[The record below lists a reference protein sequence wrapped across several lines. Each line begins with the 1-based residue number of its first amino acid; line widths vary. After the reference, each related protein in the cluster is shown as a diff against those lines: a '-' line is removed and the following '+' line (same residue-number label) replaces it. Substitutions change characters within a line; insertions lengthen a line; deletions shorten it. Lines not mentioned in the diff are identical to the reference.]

1 MSFLPDWYSQGTQG
15 QDNNGGF
22 GTANMFNAPK
32 PEQQGNFGGMGD
44 KIAKLVQALRGPS
57 QTPGQMPMSPNNP
70 MQPQSN
76 QMPQYTPMQ
85 GSPIGPNMGQVNK
98 QAPMMS
104 PNGQPMPNWS
114 NFYGSNQ

>member
-1 MSFLPDWYSQGTQG
+1 MSFLPDWYSQGVQG

-22 GTANMFNAPK
+22 GTANMFNK
-32 PEQQGNFGGMGD
+32 PSPQQQGNFGGMGD
-44 KIAKLVQALRGPS
+44 KIAGWVKALRNPVAPP
-57 QTPGQMPMSPNNP
+57 QQNPMQSDNP
-70 MQPQSN
+70 MQPNSN

-85 GSPIGPNMGQVNK
+85 GSPVGPNMGQVNK

>member
-1 MSFLPDWYSQGTQG
+1 MSFDWYSKGVQG

-22 GTANMFNAPK
+22 GTSNMFNAPK

-44 KIAKLVQALRGPS
+44 KIAKLIAALRNPS
-57 QTPGQMPMSPNNP
+57 APPQGDMSATNTTQAMTNQ
-70 MQPQSN
+70 QPQF
-76 QMPQYTPMQ
+76 TPMQ

-98 QAPMMS
+98 IAPMMS

>member
-1 MSFLPDWYSQGTQG
+1 MSFDWYSKGVQG

-32 PEQQGNFGGMGD
+32 PEQQGNFGAMGD
-44 KIAKLVQALRGPS
+44 KISKLISALRNPS
-57 QTPGQMPMSPNNP
+57 QTPGQNPMSAD

-76 QMPQYTPMQ
+76 QQPQFTPMQ

-98 QAPMMS
+98 QQPMMS